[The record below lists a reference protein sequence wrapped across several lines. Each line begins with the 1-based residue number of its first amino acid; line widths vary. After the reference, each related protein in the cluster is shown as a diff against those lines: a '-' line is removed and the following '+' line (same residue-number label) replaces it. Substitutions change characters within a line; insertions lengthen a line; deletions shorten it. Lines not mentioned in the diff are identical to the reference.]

1 MKSRSSTVLPG
12 VGEGGGVCSIAFESV
27 LGVLSCERL
36 MRLLGC
42 DSGERGAE
50 ADIEGVEEVEA
61 EAVEGRPD
69 DDFEERAARA
79 ACVMGMWIPRLG
91 RESDLRLVL

>member
-1 MKSRSSTVLPG
+1 MLPG
-12 VGEGGGVCSIAFESV
+12 VGDGGGVCSIAAVSEV
-27 LGVLSCERL
+27 GVLSCERL

-42 DSGERGAE
+42 DSGEREAE
-50 ADIEGVEEVEA
+50 ADMEGVEEVEA

-69 DDFEERAARA
+69 DDLEERAARA

-91 RESDLRLVL
+91 NESDLRLVL